1 MKKIN
6 KLTYITYQTFPANT
20 ANSLQTITN
29 IAEIVKQ
36 GVEVD
41 LIFPDRDSSSSDNI
55 DVIQDFYG
63 IEEEFQIIKLK
74 HRLPFGKI
82 KYFNKLA
89 YHLSHY
95 IWSKKTV
102 KTILSDTTN
111 EYFITRSDW
120 IFYFLSKKNKYVI
133 FECHQPSKLRSIILR
148 ICLTKK
154 TSKIIFLNDHLYK
167 HYKKFIKFESNSIIL
182 NNGFRDALYSKKLKK
197 IKNHITFVG
206 QLLRFGTSR
215 NIEFIISCFDD
226 SRLKEYTLNIVGGPN
241 SYIKKLKKNK
251 KLANNINFFGQ
262 LSNLEASK
270 ILLESEIGLLTNSSK
285 NKHSLEFTSPLKYFE
300 YLAADLKIVAVDFK
314 SHRSLPFASNILFFN
329 ENDKNSFIECVL
341 NSKKINPIEEKNYIE
356 YSIQSRI
363 KSLLNFARLEGLE
376 PPTL

>member
-36 GVEVD
+36 GVEVN
-41 LIFPDRDSSSSDNI
+41 LIFPGRDSAGSDNI
-55 DVIQDFYG
+55 DVIKDFYG
-63 IEEEFQIIKLK
+63 IDEEFQIIKLK

-82 KYFNKLA
+82 KYFNKIA

-102 KTILSDTTN
+102 KTILSDSTN
-111 EYFITRSDW
+111 QYFLTRSDW
-120 IFYFLSKKNKYVI
+120 IFYFLSKKNQNVI

-154 TSKIIFLNDHLYK
+154 TSKIIFLNEYLYK
-167 HYKKFIKFESNSIIL
+167 YYKKFIKFESNSIIL
-182 NNGFRDALYSKKLKK
+182 NNGFRDTLYSKKLEK
-197 IKNHITFVG
+197 INKHITFVG

-241 SYIKKLKKNK
+241 SYVEKLKKSR

-262 LSNLEASK
+262 LSNLDASK
-270 ILLESEIGLLTNSSK
+270 VLLESEIGLLINSST
-285 NKHSLEFTSPLKYFE
+285 NKHSIEFTSPLKYFE
-300 YLAADLKIVAVDFK
+300 YLAADLKILAVDFK

-341 NSKKINPIEEKNYIE
+341 SSKKIKPIEEKNYTE
-356 YSIQSRI
+356 YSIQNRI

>member
-36 GVEVD
+36 GVEVN
-41 LIFPDRDSSSSDNI
+41 LIFPGRDSAGSDNI
-55 DVIQDFYG
+55 DVIKDFYG
-63 IEEEFQIIKLK
+63 IDEEFQIIKLK

-82 KYFNKLA
+82 KYFNKIA

-102 KTILSDTTN
+102 KTILSDSTN
-111 EYFITRSDW
+111 QYFLTRSDW
-120 IFYFLSKKNKYVI
+120 IFYFLSKKNQNVI

-154 TSKIIFLNDHLYK
+154 TSKIIFLNEYLYK
-167 HYKKFIKFESNSIIL
+167 YYKKFIKFESNSIIL
-182 NNGFRDALYSKKLKK
+182 NNGFRDTLYSKKLEK
-197 IKNHITFVG
+197 INKHITFVG

-241 SYIKKLKKNK
+241 SYVEKLKKSR

-262 LSNLEASK
+262 LSNLDASK
-270 ILLESEIGLLTNSSK
+270 VLLESEIGLLINSST
-285 NKHSLEFTSPLKYFE
+285 NKHSIEFTSPLKYFE
-300 YLAADLKIVAVDFK
+300 YLAADLKILAVDFK

-341 NSKKINPIEEKNYIE
+341 SSKKIKPIEEKNYTE

>member
-55 DVIQDFYG
+55 DTIQAFYG
-63 IEEEFQIIKLK
+63 IEEEFQITKLK

-82 KYFNKLA
+82 KYFNKIA

-102 KTILSDTTN
+102 KSTLGDSTSEN
-111 EYFITRSDW
+111 FITRSDW
-120 IFYFLSKKNKYVI
+120 IFYFLSKKNKNVI
-133 FECHQPSKLRSIILR
+133 FECHQASKLRSIILR

-154 TSKIIFLNDHLYK
+154 TSKIIFLNEFLYE

-182 NNGFRDALYSKKLKK
+182 NNGFRDDLYSKKLKK
-197 IKNHITFVG
+197 LNKHITFVG

-226 SRLKEYTLNIVGGPN
+226 SRLKEFTLNIVGGPN
-241 SYIKKLKKNK
+241 SYIKKLKKDRQ
-251 KLANNINFFGQ
+251 LATNINFFGQ

-270 ILLESEIGLLTNSSK
+270 ILLKSEIGLLINSSK

-329 ENDKNSFIECVL
+329 ENDKDSFIDCIL
-341 NSKKINPIEEKNYIE
+341 KSKKINPIEETNYIE
-356 YSIQSRI
+356 YSIQTRI
-363 KSLLNFARLEGLE
+363 KYLLNFARLEGLE

>member
-36 GVEVD
+36 GVEVN
-41 LIFPDRDSSSSDNI
+41 LIFPGRDSAGSDNI
-55 DVIQDFYG
+55 DVIKDFYG
-63 IEEEFQIIKLK
+63 IDEEFQIIKLK

-82 KYFNKLA
+82 KYFNKIA

-102 KTILSDTTN
+102 KTILSDSTN
-111 EYFITRSDW
+111 QYFLTRSDW
-120 IFYFLSKKNKYVI
+120 IFYFLSKKNQNVI

-154 TSKIIFLNDHLYK
+154 TSKIIFLNEYLYK
-167 HYKKFIKFESNSIIL
+167 YYKKFIKFESNSIIL
-182 NNGFRDALYSKKLKK
+182 NNGFRDTLYSKKLEK
-197 IKNHITFVG
+197 IDKHITFVG

-241 SYIKKLKKNK
+241 SYVEKLKKSR

-262 LSNLEASK
+262 LSNLDASK
-270 ILLESEIGLLTNSSK
+270 VLLESEIGLLINSST
-285 NKHSLEFTSPLKYFE
+285 NKHSIEFTSPLKYFE
-300 YLAADLKIVAVDFK
+300 YLAADLKILAVDFK

-341 NSKKINPIEEKNYIE
+341 SSKKIKPIEEKNYTE
-356 YSIQSRI
+356 YSIQNRI